1 MKKTRNLFVLTGR
14 PQDVKVALN
23 HLKFKGTTI
32 LEEENINDNTIND
45 VFSNNKSIIT
55 SSVPQSLKENAINIS
70 IVDGI
75 LPTNLETHYI
85 DISSDDIVSQFERI
99 AEKANCDIGDHKSN
113 SSGLNGSPTQSDC
126 AYCRHIRNNFDNRC
140 IYSSKHFFVMPT
152 LGEFIKGYLLIIPY
166 RHVMSMAEFTKEELG
181 DFVQV
186 LDDIKCIL
194 KQTYNCSNLLVW
206 ENGTGNGGIGKA
218 KDSVIHAH
226 IHIAPSNLNVGTI
239 ERLSGFNFTEIETKD
254 LSSYGK
260 HSYLLLQQDDNL
272 WKIND
277 NSNLYIPRQYI
288 RQVLAEEYGI
298 PGEQWNWREYPFR
311 ELIEETKNDII
322 QSVRSNWDSLSK
334 RLQDNTIDFLL

>member
-1 MKKTRNLFVLTGR
+1 MKKTRRLFVLIGK
-14 PQDVKVALN
+14 PEDVQIVLGN
-23 HLKFKGTTI
+23 LQFKGTIT
-32 LEEENINDNTIND
+32 LTDQCINEAAISD
-45 VFSNNKSIIT
+45 VFSNNKSVIT
-55 SSVPQSLKENAINIS
+55 DSMHMSLKNNAINIS
-70 IVDGI
+70 IVNGNI
-75 LPTNLETHYI
+75 PTNTETYYI
-85 DISSDDIVSQFERI
+85 DISLGNIVSQFERI
-99 AEKANCDIGDHKSN
+99 AEKTYSDIGDHKSN
-113 SSGLNGSPTQSDC
+113 SSGLNGIPTKADC
-126 AYCRHIRNNFDNRC
+126 AYCRYIRNNFDNRC

-152 LGEFIKGYLLIIPY
+152 LGQFIKGYLLIIPY

-218 KDSVIHAH
+218 KDSVVHAH

-260 HSYLLLQQDDNL
+260 HSYLLLQHDDNL

-288 RQVLAEEYGI
+288 RQLLAEEYGI
-298 PGEQWNWREYPFR
+298 PDEQWNWREYPFR
-311 ELIEETKNDII
+311 QLIQETKNDII
-322 QSVRSNWDSLSK
+322 QSVHSNWDSLSK
-334 RLQDNTIDFLL
+334 RIQDNTIDFLL